1 MTLLWVI
8 GLLLIGLIAGG
19 IARIFVHTGARLGCL
34 GTALLGIVGSYVG
47 GSLGA
52 VLFDE
57 RLDLRRSHTFLGAI
71 IGSVLALLLLRAV
84 ASARRRW

>member
-1 MTLLWVI
+1 MTLLWVV

-34 GTALLGIVGSYVG
+34 GTALLGVLGSYVG

-71 IGSVLALLLLRAV
+71 LGSIIALVILRAV
-84 ASARRRW
+84 NSARRR

>member
-1 MTLLWVI
+1 MTVLWIIGLLVI
-8 GLLLIGLIAGG
+8 GLVAGG

-34 GTALLGIVGSYVG
+34 GTALLGVLGSYVG

-57 RLDLRRSHTFLGAI
+57 RLDLRRSHTFVGAV
-71 IGSVLALLLLRAV
+71 IGSVVALLALRAV
-84 ASARRRW
+84 TSLRRRW

>member
-1 MTLLWVI
+1 MTLLWVL

-19 IARIFVHTGARLGCL
+19 IARIFVHTGTRLGCL
-34 GTALLGIVGSYVG
+34 GTALLGVVGSYLG

-57 RLDLRRSHTFLGAI
+57 RLDLRRSHTFLGAVLGSI
-71 IGSVLALLLLRAV
+71 IALVVLRAIN
-84 ASARRRW
+84 STRRR